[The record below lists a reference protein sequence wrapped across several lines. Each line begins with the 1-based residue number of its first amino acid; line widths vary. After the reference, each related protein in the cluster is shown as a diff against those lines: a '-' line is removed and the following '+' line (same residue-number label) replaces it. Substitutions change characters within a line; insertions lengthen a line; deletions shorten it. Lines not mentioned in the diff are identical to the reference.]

1 MKRIGFL
8 VLLSI
13 TLSGCSWLFG
23 EEGLFPDN
31 RNRYQSAAELPP
43 IDVPPDLSTEAIQPD
58 YPVPPVA
65 ASPMLATQF
74 ETPRPTP
81 LTANK
86 QADAVR
92 IQSLSG
98 ERWALVNV
106 APGQLWPQ
114 VRGFL
119 TTSGI
124 GVAAVD
130 AEAGLIDTQWV
141 KLEDRELAVR
151 FRFRVDTGVQRNT
164 AELHVLQ
171 QDRGVEDVIWPAESD
186 DAELEQKMLQDVAQY
201 LANSAESTPISM
213 MADRAMSDSGR
224 ITLED
229 NERGTRIILE
239 LPFDRAWASVVKG
252 TEDADFAIDDRDR
265 SQGILYVTFVGPQ
278 EEEDSGWFDWLWG
291 GEDEHP
297 LAGHR
302 YQIHLNAVGDDFV
315 LITLHGPN
323 GEEADRR
330 EQQALLTL
338 LRGNI
343 T

>member
-1 MKRIGFL
+1 MIRPVVSI
-8 VLLSI
+8 VLLGC
-13 TLSGCSWLFG
+13 LSGCSWFFG
-23 EEGLFPDN
+23 DDGLFPDN
-31 RNRYQSAAELPP
+31 AGRYQTAPELAP
-43 IDVPPDLSTEAIQPD
+43 IDVPPHLSTEAIQPD

-65 ASPMLATQF
+65 ESAQLAAQF

-81 LTANK
+81 LTANN
-86 QADAVR
+86 QADSVR

-114 VRGFL
+114 VRTFL

-130 AEAGLIDTQWV
+130 AEAGLIDTQWF
-141 KLEDRELAVR
+141 KLEDQELAVR

-171 QDRGVEDVIWPAESD
+171 QNRGVEDVDWPRESD
-186 DAELEQKMLQDVAQY
+186 EADLERKMLQDVAQY
-201 LANSAESTPISM
+201 LANSAESVPISM
-213 MADRAMSDSGR
+213 MADRSMSDSGR
-224 ITLED
+224 ITVED
-229 NERGTRIILE
+229 TEQETRIRLA
-239 LPFDRAWASVVKG
+239 LPFDRAWASLVKG
-252 TEDADFAIDDRDR
+252 TEQADFVIDDRNR
-265 SQGILYVTFVGPQ
+265 SEGVLYATFVGPQ
-278 EEEDSGWFDWLWG
+278 EEEGSGWFDWLWG

-302 YQIHLNAVGDDFV
+302 YQIHLHAEKDDMM
-315 LITLHGPN
+315 LITLRGVD
-323 GEEADRR
+323 GEVIERR
-330 EQQALLTL
+330 EQQALLTII
-338 LRGNI
+338 RGNI

>member
-1 MKRIGFL
+1 MRLIIGIGL
-8 VLLSI
+8 TALLA
-13 TLSGCSWLFG
+13 GCSWIFG
-23 EEGLFPDN
+23 EDGLFPDN
-31 RNRYQSAAELPP
+31 ADRYQTAPELAP
-43 IDVPPDLSTEAIQPD
+43 IDVPAHLSTDAIQPD
-58 YPVPPVA
+58 YPVPAVA
-65 ASPMLATQF
+65 ASAQLATQF

-81 LTANK
+81 LTANN

-92 IQSLSG
+92 IQSLVG
-98 ERWALVNV
+98 ERWALVSV

-171 QDRGVEDVIWPAESD
+171 QTRGVEDASWPGESD
-186 DAELEQKMLQDVAQY
+186 DRDLEKKMLEDVAQY
-201 LANSAESTPISM
+201 LANSAESAPISM

-229 NERGTRIILE
+229 TETTTRIRLE

-252 TEDADFAIDDRDR
+252 TEAADFAIDDRDR

-278 EEEDSGWFDWLWG
+278 EEDDSGWFDWLWG
-291 GEDEHP
+291 GEDDHP

-302 YQIHLNAVGDDFV
+302 YQIRLDNSDQGVV
-315 LITLHGPN
+315 LITLLGPE
-323 GEEADRR
+323 GEPIERR
-330 EQQALLTL
+330 EQQALLTI

>member
-1 MKRIGFL
+1 MIR
-8 VLLSI
+8 LSSVI
-13 TLSGCSWLFG
+13 AIALTLSGCSWLFG
-23 EEGLFPDN
+23 EDGLFPDN
-31 RNRYQSAAELPP
+31 ASRYQSASELPP
-43 IDVPPDLSTEAIQPD
+43 IDVPPHLTTDAIQPD

-65 ASPMLATQF
+65 ASGQLATQF

-81 LTANK
+81 LTANN
-86 QADAVR
+86 QGDSVR

-98 ERWALVNV
+98 DRWALVSV

-114 VRGFL
+114 VRTFL

-130 AEAGLIDTQWV
+130 AEAGFIDTQWF
-141 KLEDRELAVR
+141 KLEERELAVR

-171 QDRGVEDVIWPAESD
+171 QSRGAEDVNWPPQSD
-186 DAELEQKMLQDVAQY
+186 DDELERKMLQDVAQY
-201 LANSAESTPISM
+201 LANSADSSPISM
-213 MADRAMSDSGR
+213 MADRSMSDSGR

-229 NERGTRIILE
+229 TEAVTRIRLA

-278 EEEDSGWFDWLWG
+278 DQEESGWFDWLWG
-291 GEDEHP
+291 GEDDHP

-302 YQIHLNAVGDDFV
+302 YQIRLDASGEEVIF
-315 LITLHGPN
+315 ITLLGPD
-323 GEEADRR
+323 GESVDRR

-338 LRGNI
+338 LRGDI

>member
-1 MKRIGFL
+1 VIRAVNVIVIAL
-8 VLLSI
+8 
-13 TLSGCSWLFG
+13 TLSGCSWFFG

-31 RNRYQSAAELPP
+31 ASRYQSASEAPP
-43 IDVPPDLSTEAIQPD
+43 IDVPPHLTTDAIQPD

-65 ASPMLATQF
+65 ASAQLATQF

-81 LTANK
+81 LTANN
-86 QADAVR
+86 QGDSVR

-98 ERWALVNV
+98 ERWALVSV

-114 VRGFL
+114 VRAFL

-130 AEAGLIDTQWV
+130 AEEGLIDTQWF
-141 KLEDRELAVR
+141 KLEEQALAVR

-171 QDRGVEDVIWPAESD
+171 QSRSAEDVSWPPQSD
-186 DAELEQKMLQDVAQY
+186 DDDLERKMLQDIAQY
-201 LANSAESTPISM
+201 LANSADSTPISM

-224 ITLED
+224 IALED
-229 NERGTRIILE
+229 TETETRIRLE

-252 TEDADFAIDDRDR
+252 TEAADFVIDDRDR
-265 SQGILYVTFVGPQ
+265 SQGVLYVTFVGPQ
-278 EEEDSGWFDWLWG
+278 DDEESGWFDWLWG

-302 YQIHLNAVGDDFV
+302 YQIRLNGAGAKVI
-315 LITLHGPN
+315 LITLVGPE
-323 GEEADRR
+323 GDSVDRR